1 MLDAVINL
9 LAPMPEI
16 GLDEME
22 QVRLMNRIDKKYLVT
37 ESQLI
42 AMLERL
48 QGNYMAQVVDGV
60 KYLAYRT
67 VYLDDRNHTM
77 YLAHHNGH
85 LTRQKV
91 RVRTY
96 LDSIKPSFFEVKL
109 KNNHGRTKKK
119 RMRINSLDTMLAD
132 GAGEFLAEKALLPIP
147 LADMIPTV
155 ENSFERI
162 TLVNMAKTERLTI
175 DVGLTFH
182 NLETG
187 QTRKMDN
194 LVVVEVK
201 RNGRVDSPVVGV
213 LRDLRVHPSGFS
225 KYCIGSALTN
235 PSLKRNRFNIRI
247 RKVNKLT
254 TI

>member
-1 MLDAVINL
+1 MLDAVVNL

-37 ESQLI
+37 ESQLV

-48 QGNYMAQVVDGV
+48 QGNYMAQVIDGV
-60 KYLAYRT
+60 KYLEYRT

-96 LDSIKPSFFEVKL
+96 LDSIKSSFFEVKL

-182 NLETG
+182 NLETN

-201 RNGRVDSPVVGV
+201 RNGRVHSPVVSV